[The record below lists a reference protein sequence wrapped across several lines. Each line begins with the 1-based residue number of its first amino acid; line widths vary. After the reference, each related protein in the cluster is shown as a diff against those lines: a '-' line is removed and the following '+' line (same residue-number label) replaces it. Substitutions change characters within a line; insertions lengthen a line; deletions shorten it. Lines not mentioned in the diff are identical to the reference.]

1 MYYCLRVF
9 FGDFVLIKC
18 YFMLLFIFL
27 FSECARPD
35 VMNIK
40 NLDEDVESLLNTP
53 IVLDTFNPSF
63 NESHVH
69 ELFCRVAAVVMDA
82 DQLVVIK
89 ARVIGIH
96 KSKSELYFYTVRR
109 PSTSSFTDYVVP
121 MWTVFKYQENAEW
134 VLNNVYETDEKANL
148 LDFFKKTSG
157 CIDQCRKELFPHYVD
172 MMINKSVPKPV
183 YQTVICMKGGSLVF
197 STYTRLESHEGNL
210 EALNTADHVE
220 DEGFENTANN
230 VLSTVTK
237 LKPQIMF
244 SRLVDH
250 AAESLAVLYISRLKG
265 NNAKPSY
272 RDAYDLMRKGEY
284 FYSVYLLGYN
294 CFFVVKKYL
303 TFLVLFQICQ
313 NIIMLRTQ
321 RRESF

>member
-1 MYYCLRVF
+1 MP
-9 FGDFVLIKC
+9 FV
-18 YFMLLFIFL
+18 M
-27 FSECARPD
+27 S
-35 VMNIK
+35 IK
-40 NLDEDVESLLNTP
+40 NLDEDVERFLKTP
-53 IVLDTFNPSF
+53 LVLDAFNPSF
-63 NESHVH
+63 EESHVH
-69 ELFCRVAAVVMDA
+69 ELFHRVAAVVMDA

-96 KSKSELYFYTVRR
+96 KSKSGLYFYTVRR
-109 PSTSSFTDYVVP
+109 PSTSSFTDFVVP
-121 MWTVFKYQENAEW
+121 MWAVFKYLENAEW
-134 VLNNVYETDEKANL
+134 VLNNVYEPDEKANL

-172 MMINKSVPKPV
+172 MMINKSVPKPA
-183 YQTVICMKGGSLVF
+183 YQTVICMEGGSLVF

-250 AAESLAVLYISRLKG
+250 AAESLAVLYISRLKV

-272 RDAYDLMRKGEY
+272 RDAYDLMRKGDC
-284 FYSVYLLGYN
+284 FYSVYL
-294 CFFVVKKYL
+294 FA
-303 TFLVLFQICQ
+303 
-313 NIIMLRTQ
+313 
-321 RRESF
+321 